1 MKSKKEKTGST
12 TGEIYVKTYKR
23 QGETMVAAC
32 DAELIEK
39 KLQGD
44 TIEFYVSKEFY
55 AGILGNKDMLKKHL
69 EIATIANLIGH
80 ETVRCGI
87 EMGLINEK
95 CIIEIAGVPH
105 AQFALL

>member
-1 MKSKKEKTGST
+1 MKSKKEKTCT
-12 TGEIYVKTYKR
+12 TKGEIYVKTYKS
-23 QGETMVAAC
+23 QGVTMVAAC
-32 DAELIEK
+32 DAELIDK
-39 KLQGD
+39 KLKAD

-69 EIATIANLIGH
+69 EVATIANLIGQK
-80 ETVRCGI
+80 TVRCGI

-95 CIIEIAGVPH
+95 CVIEIAGIPH